1 MKGIALD
8 EDGDIN
14 KFSQIKWRTA
24 LSKKVEK
31 FAEIIRDDEIFNKY
45 FGEEYVVRLTD
56 KSKKLTQLTI
66 TLGVVYLILMLSLFA
81 SQNIG
86 DSEFE
91 LFGYGFKNLSH
102 YKEFLLLLASII
114 SPLSAVLEAH
124 KKYINALVGECL
136 KKLSPNDIVRKF
148 YSNKFIDDYLD
159 SLSPESSGGPTVRH
173 GLATFVYGGV
183 VLVFIALLVAIV
195 VGSFLVQI
203 SVIVDVIRRPSLPF
217 YVNIFIVS
225 ISIASIL
232 LSWILAI
239 IQMPMPE
246 VDFSNSLKLSEIKES
261 APKKYQNIMGRLA
274 KENAKKDKLS
284 TLILSAIIFTSS
296 FAGIGIYLFP
306 DHLQNLP
313 LLLGNAITG
322 LLVVSIL
329 STKLSATASKWGW
342 RWYFNNYKEGD
353 TRRVVVFGRLKM
365 LMLFM
370 KIAFPLLF
378 TFSYCIYSF
387 N

>member
-14 KFSQIKWRTA
+14 KFSQIKWRTT

-56 KSKKLTQLTI
+56 KSKKITQLTI
-66 TLGVVYLILMLSLFA
+66 TLGIVYVILMLSLFA

-102 YKEFLLLLASII
+102 YKEFLLLLASITSPI
-114 SPLSAVLEAH
+114 SSILEAH

-136 KKLSPNDIVRKF
+136 KKISPNEIVRKF
-148 YSNKFIDDYLD
+148 YSNKFIDDYID
-159 SLSPESSGGPTVRH
+159 SFVPESSGGATVPH
-173 GLATFVYGGV
+173 SFATFVLGGF
-183 VLVFIALLVAIV
+183 VLVLIALLVALL
-195 VGSFLVQI
+195 VGSFLIQI

-217 YVNIFIVS
+217 YLNIFIVS

-232 LSWILAI
+232 LSWILLI

-246 VDFSNSLKLSEIKES
+246 VDFSNSVRLSEIKES
-261 APKKYQNIMGRLA
+261 NPEKYQHIMGRLV
-274 KENAKKDKLS
+274 KENAKKDKFS

-296 FAGIGIYLFP
+296 FVGIGIYFFP
-306 DHLQNLP
+306 DSLQNLP

-322 LLVVSIL
+322 LLVVSLL
-329 STKLSATASKWGW
+329 STQLSAAANKWGW
-342 RWYFNNYKEGD
+342 RWYFNNYKDGD
-353 TRRVVVFGRLKM
+353 ARRVAAFGSLKRIM
-365 LMLFM
+365 LYM

-378 TFSYCIYSF
+378 TIVYSIYSF